1 MRNLSRTYEDKAV
14 YDAGLATYF
23 QAIFI
28 WMGAAMMISGLTA
41 FGIYSSPEL
50 SKLIWTTNLAWVV
63 IFLPLVMSFGWI
75 FLISAGLS
83 LVFLKLYML
92 LFAAA
97 MGASMSVVF
106 MVFKMGSIVQVFFIT
121 SAMFTV
127 TAAWGYTTKKDLS
140 SWGNILLM
148 GLIGIIIAAI
158 VNIFL
163 ASSALAF
170 AISVLGVIIFT
181 GLTAY
186 DMQNLK
192 DEYYQI
198 GEHERKTF
206 ALMGAL
212 SLYMN
217 FVNLFL
223 HLLQLLGEKKE

>member
-14 YDAGLATYF
+14 YDAGLASHF
-23 QAIFI
+23 QTIFT
-28 WMGAAMMISGLTA
+28 WMGAALMISGLTA

-83 LVFLKLYML
+83 PVFLQLYML
-92 LFAAA
+92 LFAVA

-217 FVNLFL
+217 FVNLFF
-223 HLLQLLGEKKE
+223 HLLQALGEKKE

>member
-1 MRNLSRTYEDKAV
+1 MSNLTRTYEDKLSFD
-14 YDAGLATYF
+14 YGLASYF
-23 QAIFI
+23 QTIFM
-28 WMGAAMMISGLTA
+28 WMGAAMLISGLTA
-41 FGIYSSPEL
+41 FGIHSSPEL

-63 IFLPLVMSFGWI
+63 IFLPLVMSIGFMFMVG
-75 FLISAGLS
+75 AGLS
-83 LVFLKLYML
+83 PLILQLFML
-92 LFAAA
+92 LFSAA
-97 MGASMSVVF
+97 MGASLSIVF
-106 MVFKMGSIVQVFFIT
+106 MIFKMGSIVQVFFIT

-148 GLIGIIIAAI
+148 GLIGIIIAGI

-206 ALMGAL
+206 ALIGAM

-217 FVNLFL
+217 FVNLFI